1 MTLGRRQIMPIFKSQ
16 KLMLSLMALSVFIIL
31 LLFGYVRNGSTIIDL
46 PTYHALLE
54 SGAIKKATVEENE
67 VILYSTHEQ
76 YVIIKDGIDVAALLK
91 KVPIEVHK
99 RNPIMEDLMLVGVMG
114 SLLFILLLFAR
125 KKRAEELQKEQES
138 NQKALASYDP
148 FMSSIIR
155 PVRAQVSFK
164 DVAGIQ
170 DVKEEL
176 EEVVDF
182 LKNPAVYKRYG
193 IRLPKGVLLV
203 GPPGVGKT
211 MIAKAVAGEASVPF
225 FYQSGATFV
234 QIYVGMGAK
243 RVKELFSQAKAHAP
257 SIIFIDEID
266 AVGRARGGT
275 RNDEREATLNQLLT
289 EMDGFEDSSG
299 VIVIAA
305 TNKIDIIDEALLRS
319 GRFDRRIFISLPD
332 KNDRLE
338 ILKTYLKNKPAD
350 VDVEALATMSVG
362 FSGAALATFVNEAAI
377 NALRRNAQSIEL
389 QDFIAVRQKVL
400 MGKKK
405 VLSFSDEEKKIQAYY
420 QAAKALCAYWFEIE
434 FDKISIVND
443 RIKDMDREIE
453 SKTQMQSKIKVYLA
467 GMVAMKLKY
476 NEKFTN
482 ATEDINRA
490 TQIAKEMVEQ
500 YAMGEKLLPYESDIL
515 MILENAHTELERFLE
530 GMTTPLEKIAQEL
543 YEQESISRTRLKA
556 IIDAIL

>member
-1 MTLGRRQIMPIFKSQ
+1 
-16 KLMLSLMALSVFIIL
+16 MLSLMALSMFIVL
-31 LLFGYVRNGSTIIDL
+31 LAFGYVRDSAKIIDL

-54 SGAIKKATVEENE
+54 SGGIKKAKVEDNE
-67 VILYSTHEQ
+67 VWLYGLKDEF
-76 YVIIKDGIDVAALLK
+76 VIIKDGIDIGELLK
-91 KVPIEVHK
+91 KVPIEVK
-99 RNPIMEDLMLVGVMG
+99 KSNPIFEDLIILGMLG
-114 SLLFILLLFAR
+114 SLLFALLIYAR
-125 KKRAEELQKEQES
+125 KKRAEDLKKEQDN
-138 NQKALASYDP
+138 NQKAYASYDP

-155 PVRAQVSFK
+155 PVRAQVSFR
-164 DVAGIQ
+164 DVAGIK

-176 EEVVDF
+176 EEIVDF
-182 LKNPAVYKRYG
+182 LKNPARYKRYG
-193 IRLPKGVLLV
+193 ITLPKGVLLV

-266 AVGRARGGT
+266 AVGRARGGM
-275 RNDEREATLNQLLT
+275 RNDERESTLNQLLT

-319 GRFDRRIFISLPD
+319 GRFDRRIFIPLPD

-338 ILKTYLKNKPAD
+338 ILKTYMRNKPTE
-350 VDVEALATMSVG
+350 VDLNELANMSVG

-377 NALRRNAQSIEL
+377 NALRRGSTILEL
-389 QDFIAVRQKVL
+389 GDFVAVRQKVL

-405 VLSFSDEEKKIQAYY
+405 VLSFSDEEKKIQALY
-420 QAAKALCAYWFEIE
+420 QAAKALCAYWFEID
-434 FDKISIVND
+434 FDKITIVND
-443 RIKDMDREIE
+443 RLKDMDREIE
-453 SKTQMQSKIKVYLA
+453 SKTQMLSKIKVYLA
-467 GMVAMKLKY
+467 GMVATKLAY

-482 ATEDINRA
+482 ATEDLSRA
-490 TQIAKEMVEQ
+490 TAIAKEMVEV
-500 YAMGEKLLPYESDIL
+500 YGMGEKLIPYESDIL
-515 MILENAHTELERFLE
+515 LILENAHKELEHFLE
-530 GMTTPLEKIAQEL
+530 GMNTVLEKVSHEL
-543 YEQESISRTRLKA
+543 YTIESISKVRLKA
-556 IIDAIL
+556 IIDEVL

>member
-1 MTLGRRQIMPIFKSQ
+1 
-16 KLMLSLMALSVFIIL
+16 MLSLMALSIFAVL
-31 LLFGYVRNGSTIIDL
+31 LAFGYLRITPKIIDL
-46 PTYHALLE
+46 PTYHALLD
-54 SGAIKKATVEENE
+54 SGSIKKAKVEENE
-67 VILYSTHEQ
+67 VFLYGMNDEF
-76 YVIIKDGIDVAALLK
+76 VIIKDGIDIGALLK
-91 KVPIEVHK
+91 KVPIEVQ
-99 RNPIMEDLMLVGVMG
+99 RSNPFFEDLIILGMLG
-114 SLLFILLLFAR
+114 SLLFALVFYAR
-125 KKRAEELQKEQES
+125 KKRAEDVKKEQET
-138 NQKALASYDP
+138 NQKAYANYDP

-155 PVRAQVSFK
+155 PVRANVSFK

-176 EEVVDF
+176 EEIVDF
-182 LKNPAVYKRYG
+182 LKNPARYKRYG
-193 IRLPKGVLLV
+193 ITLPKGVLLV

-243 RVKELFSQAKAHAP
+243 RVKELFSQAKANAP

-266 AVGRARGGT
+266 AVGRARGGM
-275 RNDEREATLNQLLT
+275 RNDERESTLNQLLT

-338 ILKTYLKNKPAD
+338 ILKAYMRNKPTE
-350 VDVEALATMSVG
+350 VDLESLANMSVG

-377 NALRRNAQSIEL
+377 NALRRGSTILEL
-389 QDFIAVRQKVL
+389 GDFVAVRQKVL

-405 VLSFSDEEKKIQAYY
+405 VLSFSDEEKKIQALY
-420 QAAKALCAYWFEIE
+420 QAAKALCAYWFEID
-434 FDKISIVND
+434 FDKITIVND
-443 RIKDMDREIE
+443 RLKDIDREIE
-453 SKTQMQSKIKVYLA
+453 SKTQMLSKIKVYLA
-467 GMVAMKLKY
+467 GMVATKIAY

-482 ATEDINRA
+482 ATEDLERA
-490 TQIAKEMVEQ
+490 TTIAKEMVEV
-500 YAMGEKLLPYESDIL
+500 YGMGEKLIPYENDVLI
-515 MILENAHTELERFLE
+515 ILENAQKELEHFLE
-530 GMTTPLEKIAQEL
+530 GMNSVLEKISHEL
-543 YEQESISRTRLKA
+543 YSVESISKVRLKA
-556 IIDAIL
+556 IIDEVL